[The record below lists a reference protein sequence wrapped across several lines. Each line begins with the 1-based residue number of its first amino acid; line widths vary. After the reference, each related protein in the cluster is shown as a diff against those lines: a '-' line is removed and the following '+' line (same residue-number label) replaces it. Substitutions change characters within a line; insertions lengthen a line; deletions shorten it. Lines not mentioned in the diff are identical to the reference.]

1 MGRAKSMNSQVP
13 EPPSGAMPNMRSM
26 KSILAP
32 LLRPVAVEF
41 SVLLL
46 QNDVNVQSGAVTL
59 SPFQY
64 RPGSRDLRLLQD
76 RRCACTRIDGRTRL
90 RGPV

>member
-46 QNDVNVQSGAVTL
+46 QNDVNVQRGAVTL

-64 RPGSRDLRLLQD
+64 RPEVEISGSF
-76 RRCACTRIDGRTRL
+76 RTVDAPARASTGEPGW